1 MIVIIQN
8 TIKILLIFITTLL
21 LSCSN
26 DDNNPTVSESSVP
39 ELATVTIITIT
50 SSSANFGGN
59 ITSDGGETV
68 TTCGVCWSTSLTPTV
83 SDNTTNDW
91 DEADKFTSKISGLT
105 PETIYYVRAYATN
118 SVGTG
123 YGSTVSFTTFETGK
137 GTLTDRDGNLYQII
151 KIGNQWWM
159 AENLKVTHYRN
170 GATISNVAD
179 NTEWANIITGAHC
192 SYGNNPSNVTMYG
205 NLYNWYAVDDSRD
218 IAPKGWHVPT
228 DEEWQELEIYLGMSP
243 SAAISGTT
251 WRGTDEGGKLKEAGT
266 AHWNAPNTGATNE
279 SGFTALPG
287 GGRSSL
293 ENFEG
298 KFEYKNVYAS
308 LWSSSDESTS
318 QAWFRNLGHS
328 HSDVKRNRI
337 SKNNGFSVRCIMD

>member
-50 SSSANFGGN
+50 SSTANFGGN

-68 TTCGVCWSTSLTPTV
+68 TASGVCWSTSQTPTV

-91 DEADKFTSKISGLT
+91 DGTDNFTSKISGLT
-105 PETIYYVRAYATN
+105 PETIYYVRTYAIN

-123 YGSTVSFTTFETGK
+123 YGSTISFTTFEMGK
-137 GTLTDRDGNLYQII
+137 GTVTDIDGNLYKVV

-170 GATISNVAD
+170 GATIPNVTD
-179 NTEWANIITGAHC
+179 DTEWSNRETGSYC
-192 SYGNNPSNVTMYG
+192 NYGNNTNFVNTYG
-205 NLYNWYAVDDSRD
+205 RLYNWYAVDDSRD
-218 IAPKGWHVPT
+218 IAPKGWHVPV
-228 DEEWQELEIYLGMSP
+228 DEEWKELEIFLGMG
-243 SAAISGTT
+243 SGEVNIRG
-251 WRGTDEGGKLKEAGT
+251 WRGTDEGGKMKESGT
-266 AHWNAPNTGATNE
+266 THWISPNTGATNE
-279 SGFTALPG
+279 TGFTALPG
-287 GGRSSL
+287 GGRSSM

-298 KFEYKNVYAS
+298 DFVNNTLQAS
-308 LWSSSDESTS
+308 FWSSSDESSS
-318 QAWFRNLGHS
+318 QAWFRYLS
-328 HSDVKRNRI
+328 YTHSDVRMNSI
-337 SKNNGFSVRCIMD
+337 SKRQGFSIRCVMD